1 MIRTTFGKTF
11 TYYIV
16 VLLIASF
23 LLSLGFTEIFRGYF
37 YNDQRDNLLNQAI
50 KISDI
55 YIQSSKGENFDESYF
70 INEINNA
77 DKYMDY
83 SFLLLDTDLN
93 VITNSKDI
101 LTLEPGDTI
110 NKFFGYNDV
119 MLGKFEWLQGDLD
132 DIYEQTRYIL
142 CYPVKINNKV
152 DAIVIISIPLSEF
165 SSYINRV
172 YIIVISFF
180 ILAIILGFFTI
191 HWATNEFVIPV
202 RRLSNVAKYISKGN
216 FDKKMEVTEDMN
228 DEIKELCSSFNS
240 MAESLDGLEKRRR
253 EIISNISHDL
263 RSPITSIRGFLQA
276 MLDGTIPEEKNINII
291 WRLYLMKLPD

>member
-1 MIRTTFGKTF
+1 MYVLIRTTFGKTF

-132 DIYEQTRYIL
+132 FM
-142 CYPVKINNKV
+142 
-152 DAIVIISIPLSEF
+152 LS
-165 SSYINRV
+165 
-172 YIIVISFF
+172 
-180 ILAIILGFFTI
+180 
-191 HWATNEFVIPV
+191 
-202 RRLSNVAKYISKGN
+202 SK
-216 FDKKMEVTEDMN
+216 DK
-228 DEIKELCSSFNS
+228 
-240 MAESLDGLEKRRR
+240 
-253 EIISNISHDL
+253 
-263 RSPITSIRGFLQA
+263 
-276 MLDGTIPEEKNINII
+276 
-291 WRLYLMKLPD
+291 